1 MKKVSTLMTSGLFIV
16 ICAAVLWQWNTF
28 SEERGRPAERKEEP
42 SIVTSVRVE
51 SNQLLVKQTF
61 HGLESN
67 RQYQAVIPAQAAEVK
82 CTDAEEKPC
91 GDGFLPK
98 GEKIQFEYILKTGPG
113 LSLLLNDWMIVLK
126 EAEVNKTR
134 IEIIDQYNRKGTWA
148 AGLPLKGFKQTEL
161 LRYYVFE
168 GVLSTPSLYW
178 QEKPLFKLN
187 GQKGINYYIS
197 KKEQIIYEFD
207 SLGTF
212 SDNHLSVVITEGQSA
227 ILGTGLLLVGNML
240 TDKEIER
247 QLATAFLASKF
258 GSDRGKEGWTIEA
271 LASLVTKQEPESAK
285 SKAMVREL
293 ANALTAEETTAFI
306 TYFSKERHLD
316 VSSLDEYLSLIKGMN
331 TKFFLKNSQKGQA
344 GFPMLFT
351 DARSVIVN
359 GNQKDELEVVIKG
372 GEQLFPLVP
381 TMAALG
387 YKAKIGTDF
396 KVLELSSDSS
406 QYSFNLKNKTFILDG
421 QSFGLLENPFQYLN
435 GEWYLEKRWLHAIF
449 KVRISESD
457 ERIFLEA

>member
-1 MKKVSTLMTSGLFIV
+1 MKKVSILMTSGLFIV
-16 ICAAVLWQWNTF
+16 ICVAVLWQWNAF
-28 SEERGRPAERKEEP
+28 SEDRGKPAERKEET
-42 SIVTSVRVE
+42 SIVTSVKVE
-51 SNQLLVKQTF
+51 SNQLLVKQVF
-61 HGLESN
+61 YGLEST

-82 CTDAEEKPC
+82 CTDSEENPC
-91 GDGFLPK
+91 GDGLLPK
-98 GEKIQFEYILKTGPG
+98 GEKLQFEYILKTGPG

-126 EAEVNKTR
+126 EAAVNKTR

-168 GVLSTPSLYW
+168 GVHSTPSLYW

-187 GQKGINYYIS
+187 GQKGIDYYIS
-197 KKEQIIYEFD
+197 KKEQVIYEFD

-212 SDNHLSVVITEGQSA
+212 SDNHLTVVITEDQRA
-227 ILGTGLLLVGNML
+227 IHGNGLLLVGNML
-240 TDKEIER
+240 TEKGIER

-258 GSDRGKEGWTIEA
+258 GTDRGKEGWTIEA
-271 LASLVTKQEPESAK
+271 LASLVTKQEPETAK
-285 SKAMVREL
+285 SKAMAREL
-293 ANALTAEETTAFI
+293 ANALTTEETAAFV
-306 TYFSKERHLD
+306 TYFSKERNLD
-316 VSSLDEYLSLIKGMN
+316 VSLLDEYLSSIKGMN

-351 DARSVIVN
+351 DSRSVIVN
-359 GNQKDELEVVIKG
+359 GNEKDELEVVIKG
-372 GEQLFPLVP
+372 KEQLFPLVP

-396 KVLELSSDSS
+396 NAVELSSDNS

-421 QSFGLLENPFQYLN
+421 QSFGILENPFQYLN

-449 KVRISESD
+449 KVQISESD
-457 ERIFLEA
+457 ERLFLET

>member
-1 MKKVSTLMTSGLFIV
+1 MKKVSILMTSGLFIV
-16 ICAAVLWQWNTF
+16 ICVAVLWQWNAF
-28 SEERGRPAERKEEP
+28 SEDRGKPAERKEET
-42 SIVTSVRVE
+42 SIVTSVKVE
-51 SNQLLVKQTF
+51 SNQLLVKQVF
-61 HGLESN
+61 YGLEST

-82 CTDAEEKPC
+82 CTDSEENPC
-91 GDGFLPK
+91 GDGLLPK
-98 GEKIQFEYILKTGPG
+98 GEKLQFEYILKTGPG

-126 EAEVNKTR
+126 EAAVNKTR

-168 GVLSTPSLYW
+168 GVHSTPSLYW

-187 GQKGINYYIS
+187 GQKGIDYYIS
-197 KKEQIIYEFD
+197 KKEQVIYEFD

-212 SDNHLSVVITEGQSA
+212 SDNHLTVVITEDQRA
-227 ILGTGLLLVGNML
+227 IHGNGLLLVGNML
-240 TDKEIER
+240 TDKGIER

-258 GSDRGKEGWTIEA
+258 GTDRGKEGWTIEA
-271 LASLVTKQEPESAK
+271 LASLVTKQEPETAK
-285 SKAMVREL
+285 SKAMAREL
-293 ANALTAEETTAFI
+293 ANALTTEETAAFV
-306 TYFSKERHLD
+306 TYFSKERNLD
-316 VSSLDEYLSLIKGMN
+316 VSLLDEYLSSIKGMN

-351 DARSVIVN
+351 DSRSVIVN
-359 GNQKDELEVVIKG
+359 GNEKDELEVVIKG
-372 GEQLFPLVP
+372 KEQLFPLVP

-396 KVLELSSDSS
+396 NAVELSSDNS

-421 QSFGLLENPFQYLN
+421 QSFGILENPFQYLN

-449 KVRISESD
+449 KVQISESD
-457 ERIFLEA
+457 ERLFLET